1 MGSLP
6 TYVSLKFSDHDKKKK
21 SYFLLKISSKS
32 NSGEWEFY
40 IWSSF
45 LIKKL
50 KLKIKFLHLLCLY

>member
-6 TYVSLKFSDHDKKKK
+6 TYVSLKVSDHDKRKK

-32 NSGEWEFY
+32 NSGEWDFY

-50 KLKIKFLHLLCLY
+50 KLKV

>member
-6 TYVSLKFSDHDKKKK
+6 TYVSLKFSDHDKKK